1 MKQTIK
7 YTAFLFSIFFATSLS
22 AQNKHF
28 FTFNPVFTIEKEFLP
43 ELLVGADA
51 EANYCNAA
59 NSKDVSIKPF
69 IEYAP
74 INHLIIAADYRVKYE
89 VEDGESAWQGR
100 LGVST
105 TGEYNFNNLLLDCRL
120 KYTLYTDDYD
130 EDTKDQNF
138 RTRFQVQYGI
148 NSIGL
153 TPYVSYEWFYNIPR
167 RLVDRDRWSL
177 GIDKKISNRSSIGF
191 EYQLEK
197 YFNNEDPLVNDIA
210 EHVFSI
216 AYTFEL

>member
-7 YTAFLFSIFFATSLS
+7 FTAFLFSIFFATSLS
-22 AQNKHF
+22 AQTKNL
-28 FTFNPVFTIEKEFLP
+28 FTLNPVFTIEKEFSP
-43 ELLVGADA
+43 ELLVGADS

-74 INHLIIAADYRVKYE
+74 INHLIVAADYRVKYE

-138 RTRFQVQYGI
+138 RTRFQAQYEI
-148 NSIGL
+148 NSIEL

-167 RLVDRDRWSL
+167 RLVDRDRWTL
-177 GIDKKISNRSSIGF
+177 GIDKKISHRSYIGF

-197 YFNNEDPLVNDIA
+197 NFNNEDPLETDIA